1 MRRLYARIASG
12 VVFAVVV
19 GWAAAALSLA
29 QLRGQMALEPP
40 DLLAGNGLRWIAA
53 QLDALP
59 ESVWNERL
67 AEVRRYVRL
76 PLAITPAADVPPG
89 ALVSHSAG
97 RPVFVRAEIGPPTVY
112 FSLHAGSHFLVAGPP
127 PPPPSPPL
135 TPLLMGALIFVLA
148 LTATASAAVGI
159 PLVRRLRSLQQA
171 ISELGAGNWGVR
183 LDANAEGGLSDLAES
198 INRTAA
204 QLQQQFQE
212 REALLQVVSHEL
224 GTPLSRI
231 RFQVGMLEDEIQPPN
246 QRNRLR
252 AVGDDLDELDDL
264 STELIAWMEPDSS
277 TNAIK
282 REFELQ
288 PVLESLT
295 ELACAE
301 TARARP
307 ITVIVPANATLCA
320 DQRQFQRAI
329 ENLLRNAVRYAH
341 QRIVI
346 EARTDAAAVVIEVR
360 DDGPGIPHEQWTSVL
375 EPFVRVDRGG
385 ECGFDP
391 TSECTAVVEPVVRID
406 GPRSGAHRGL
416 GLGLAIVRR
425 IVEAHGG
432 SVTVTNASE
441 GGTCVRTIWPS
452 SRSTVAAARSRRPTI
467 AGERSPCARGDVE

>member
-12 VVFAVVV
+12 VIFAVVV

-76 PLAITPAADVPPG
+76 PLAIISATDVPPD
-89 ALVSHSAG
+89 ALVSQSAG
-97 RPVFVRAEIGPPTVY
+97 KPLFVPAEIGPPSIY
-112 FSLHAGSHFLVAGPP
+112 FPLHAGSHFLVAGPP
-127 PPPPSPPL
+127 PSPPSPPL
-135 TPLLMGALIFVLA
+135 TPLLTGALIFVLA

-159 PLVRRLRSLQQA
+159 PLVRRLRGLQQA
-171 ISELGAGNWGVR
+171 ISELGAGNWAVR

-212 REALLQVVSHEL
+212 REALLQVVSHEI
-224 GTPLSRI
+224 GTPLSRM
-231 RFQVGMLEDEIQPPN
+231 RFQVGMLEDQIQSPN
-246 QRNRLR
+246 HRNRLR
-252 AVGDDLDELDDL
+252 ALSDDLDELDDL
-264 STELIAWMEPDSS
+264 STELVAWMEPDSS
-277 TNAIK
+277 GNAIK
-282 REFELQ
+282 RDFELQ
-288 PVLESLT
+288 PVLESLA
-295 ELACAE
+295 ELACSE
-301 TARARP
+301 TARAQP
-307 ITVIVPANATLCA
+307 ITVRVPPNVTLCA

-341 QRIVI
+341 ERIVV
-346 EARTDAAAVVIEVR
+346 EARADAAGVVIEVR
-360 DDGPGIPHEQWTSVL
+360 DDGPGIPREQWTSVL
-375 EPFVRVDRGG
+375 EPFVR
-385 ECGFDP
+385 
-391 TSECTAVVEPVVRID
+391 ID
-406 GPRSGAHRGL
+406 ARRSQAHRGL

-432 SVTVTNASE
+432 VVTVTNASE

-452 SRSTVAAARSRRPTI
+452 SRSVVGVSSGRRRAI
-467 AGERSPCARGDVE
+467 AGERLT

>member
-1 MRRLYARIASG
+1 MRRLYVRIASG
-12 VVFAVVV
+12 VIFAVVV

-29 QLRGQMALEPP
+29 QLRGQMSLEPP
-40 DLLAGNGLRWIAA
+40 DHLTGNGLLWIAA

-59 ESVWNERL
+59 ESLWNERL
-67 AEVRRYVRL
+67 ADIRRYVHL
-76 PLAITPAADVPPG
+76 PLAIASVTNVPPR
-89 ALVSHSAG
+89 VSVSLSVEK
-97 RPVFVRAEIGPPTVY
+97 PVVVPADNAPPSIY
-112 FSLHAGSHFLVAGPP
+112 FPLHAGSHFLVAGPP
-127 PPPPSPPL
+127 PPPPAPPL
-135 TPLLMGALIFVLA
+135 KPILAGALILVLA

-159 PLVRRLRSLQQA
+159 PLVRRLRSLQNA
-171 ISELGAGNWGVR
+171 ISELGGGNWGVR
-183 LDANAEGGLSDLAES
+183 LDANGEGALSDLAES

-204 QLQQQFQE
+204 QVQQQFQE
-212 REALLQVVSHEL
+212 REALLQVVSHEI
-224 GTPLSRI
+224 GTPLSRM

-252 AVGDDLDELDDL
+252 ALGDDLDELDDL

-277 TNAIK
+277 ASAVK
-282 REFELQ
+282 RDFELQ
-288 PVLESLT
+288 PVLESLA
-295 ELACAE
+295 ELACSE
-301 TARARP
+301 TARAQP
-307 ITVIVPANATLCA
+307 ITVMVPANMTLCA

-341 QRIVI
+341 ERIVVD
-346 EARTDAAAVVIEVR
+346 AWTDAADVVIEVR

-375 EPFVRVDRGG
+375 EPFVRIDGCG
-385 ECGFDP
+385 ECAFDP
-391 TSECTAVVEPVVRID
+391 ASEWTTTREPLVRID

-452 SRSTVAAARSRRPTI
+452 SRSSVAVARSRRPTM
-467 AGERSPCARGDVE
+467 AGERSA